1 MRERMAEMAGGT
13 LQIDPDR
20 LRADI
25 DAVNRL
31 GRLDGVPGIN
41 RVSFSEADMAGR
53 QWLIGRLG
61 DAGLSA
67 RMDAVGNVFG
77 RWEVG
82 SGPAVLAGSHLDTV
96 PQGGPFDGSLG
107 VCAALEAV
115 RAMRDAGIQPKRPVE
130 VVCTADEEGR
140 FGGMLGSQAI
150 CGEVGPDWIASA
162 VDEAGNRLSDALDA
176 RGLDPDGVTARPM
189 HEIAVFLELHI
200 EQGPV
205 LERSGHAIGIVDAIS
220 GVFNWTVT
228 LTGEANHSG
237 TTPMP
242 GRRDAFRGLADFGA
256 AMPAILAEAGGPD
269 SRLTVG
275 RVALR
280 PNFPHSIAGEA
291 VFSIIGRDTEEA
303 VMRQLAEACR
313 SRLDKVAADHALDIR
328 IAEQSWLPPT
338 SLDASILVDLE
349 TIARRAGMD
358 ALTMSSGAGHDAQT
372 FARHCPA
379 GLIFVPS
386 IAGIS
391 HAPEECTDWP
401 DIHRGALILANAVRL
416 YATRGPEQPNAG

>member
-1 MRERMAEMAGGT
+1 MPEARDESIEGI
-13 LQIDPDR
+13 LPIDPDR
-20 LRADI
+20 LLEDI
-25 DAVNRL
+25 EAVNRI
-31 GRLDGVPGIN
+31 GRVKGLPGIN
-41 RVSFSEADMAGR
+41 RVSFSDADMEGR
-53 QWLIGRLG
+53 RWLIGRLE
-61 DAGLSA
+61 DAGLTA

-82 SGPAVLAGSHLDTV
+82 SGPAVLTGSHLDTV
-96 PQGGPFDGSLG
+96 PQGGLFDGTLG

-115 RAMRDAGIQPKRPVE
+115 RAMRDAGIRPRRPVE

-150 CGEVGPDWIASA
+150 CGEVGRDWIAAA
-162 VDEAGNRLSDALDA
+162 VDEAGNRLSDALA
-176 RGLDPDGVTARPM
+176 HRGLDPNRSAARSM
-189 HEIAVFLELHI
+189 DEISIFLELHI

-205 LERSGHAIGIVDAIS
+205 LEQCGQKIGIVDAVS

-256 AMPAILAEAGGPD
+256 AIPAMLAEAGGPD
-269 SRLTVG
+269 SRLTVSMA
-275 RVALR
+275 ALR

-303 VMRQLAEACR
+303 VMRRLAEACR
-313 SRLDKVAADHALDIR
+313 LRLDRVAGDHALDICT
-328 IAEQSWLPPT
+328 AEQSWLAPT
-338 SLDASILVDLE
+338 SLDTSVRADLE
-349 TIARRAGMD
+349 AIARSAGID

-379 GLIFVPS
+379 GLLFVPS
-386 IAGIS
+386 VGGIS
-391 HAPEECTDWP
+391 HAPEEWTDWH
-401 DIHRGALILANAVRL
+401 DIEKGALLLANAVRHFAMRS
-416 YATRGPEQPNAG
+416 Y